1 MRIAILAPESPP
13 RLFGPIPGG
22 ITQYVSAMA
31 DGYAALGHEV
41 HVFAR
46 ATEPGS
52 VLRECTTVHYVKSSV
67 GASILRPFELLM
79 DELRL
84 WRAFARASRSASFD
98 VVEVIDWGV
107 APLLS
112 LKFVRHGPVLMKLHG
127 PSDFI
132 ARLNGRKIRRTSRF
146 ITWRERWIARHTDV
160 LLSADPALAQEIAQ
174 LWNLASV
181 PDTIPDPVH
190 LAEVPILEP
199 RANHEVFEIIAV
211 GKLERRKDQ
220 ATLIRA
226 LARLEDGETSWRA
239 TIVGPDTQTGPRGGS
254 YKSFLLE
261 QVPAGLGHRL
271 TWTDQVPRDELWS
284 LYARSDAVV
293 VCTVDGAYGYTTL
306 DGMSAGV
313 AVVTTTP
320 DVKTESPYV
329 RHGETA
335 WVYPAGDD
343 VALAEALRSLSRDPD
358 LRARLGAAARRYV
371 DEELSPRHIAQKVLS
386 RIER

>member
-1 MRIAILAPESPP
+1 
-13 RLFGPIPGG
+13 
-22 ITQYVSAMA
+22 
-31 DGYAALGHEV
+31 
-41 HVFAR
+41 
-46 ATEPGS
+46 
-52 VLRECTTVHYVKSSV
+52 
-67 GASILRPFELLM
+67 M

-84 WRAFARASRSASFD
+84 WRAFARASRSAIFD
-98 VVEVIDWGV
+98 LVEVIDWGV

-112 LKFVRHGPVLMKLHG
+112 ILCVRHGPVLLKLHG

-132 ARLNGRKIRRTSRF
+132 ARLNGRKIRRTGRF
-146 ITWRERWIARHTDV
+146 IAWRERWIARHADV
-160 LLSADPALAQEIAQ
+160 LLSADPALAHEIAQ
-174 LWNLASV
+174 LWNLPSL

-190 LAEVPILEP
+190 LADERIPKP
-199 RANHEVFEIIAV
+199 RRNRKVFEILAV

-226 LARLEDGETSWRA
+226 LGKLDDGETSWRA

-254 YKSFLLE
+254 YKTFLLE
-261 QVPAGLGHRL
+261 QVPAGFRHRL
-271 TWTDQVPRDELWS
+271 RWIDQVPRDQLWS

-313 AVVTTTP
+313 AVITTTP
-320 DVKTESPYV
+320 DGKTESPYV

-343 VALAEALRSLSRDPD
+343 VALAEALRSLSGDPG
-358 LRARLGAAARRYV
+358 LRARLGIAARKYV
-371 DEELSPRHIAQKVLS
+371 DQELSPQCIAQKVLS
-386 RIER
+386 RIDR